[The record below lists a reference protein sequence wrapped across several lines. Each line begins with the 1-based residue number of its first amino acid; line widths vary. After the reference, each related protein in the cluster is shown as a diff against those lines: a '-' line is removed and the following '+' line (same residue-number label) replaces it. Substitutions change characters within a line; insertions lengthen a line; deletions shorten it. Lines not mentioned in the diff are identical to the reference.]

1 MVLVKIQKAFTYP
14 FMNLVDYLF
23 EESSFKTGKFIL
35 NQRDGIAFWEL
46 HKEVMKFSNYLRTHH
61 GTEKIILLASE
72 NNYFFLIA
80 YLSIIKSGN
89 ICVPVDPTLDQHKY
103 DFIKSKTNAKLSFF
117 SRRVKSR
124 IKPGMGCITESLL
137 FSILRTHPFRL
148 FEEPE
153 FDSNRTAEIIFTSGS
168 SAEPKGVML
177 SHQNIISNTESI
189 ISYLGISDKD
199 TMMVVLPFS
208 YCYGLSLLHTHLRV
222 AGALVLNN
230 SFIFM
235 GSTISD
241 LNKYQCTGFAGVP
254 SHYQILLR
262 KSDLFRKSSFTH
274 LRYFTQ
280 AGGKLHNSF
289 ITEIR
294 TAFPKIPFYVM
305 YGQTEATARLSY
317 LPPSMTETKA
327 GSIGKGI
334 PGVELVVMN
343 EEGRAVKPGETGEIC
358 ARGANVM
365 KGYFQDPEETTLTI
379 IDGWLHTGDLATVD
393 EDGFIYI
400 LARKKEM
407 IKVGGKRVSPKEVE
421 EVIFRIPG
429 VIDCTVEGVED
440 EILGEALKAVL
451 VMNEQGRQL
460 TADDIR
466 QSCARELE
474 VHKIPTIIV
483 FKETMDLSAAGK
495 KVHSQK
501 TN

>member
-1 MVLVKIQKAFTYP
+1 
-14 FMNLVDYLF
+14 MNLIDYLF
-23 EESSFKTGKFIL
+23 EESSLNTGKFIL
-35 NQRDGIAFWEL
+35 NQREGIAFWEL

-61 GTEKIILLASE
+61 GTDKIILLASE

-80 YLSIIKSGN
+80 YFSIIKSGN
-89 ICVPVDPTLDQHKY
+89 ICVPVDPTLDQSKY
-103 DFIKSKTNAKLSFF
+103 DFIRKKTASRLSFF

-148 FEEPE
+148 FEEPG
-153 FDSNRTAEIIFTSGS
+153 FNSDKVAEIIFTSGS

-177 SHQNIISNTESI
+177 SHQNLISNTQSI
-189 ISYLGISDKD
+189 ITYLGITRKD

-208 YCYGLSLLHTHLRV
+208 YCYGLSLLHTHLR
-222 AGALVLNN
+222 AGGSLVLNN

-235 GSTISD
+235 GSTIND
-241 LNKYQCTGFAGVP
+241 LNKYECTGFAGVP

-262 KSDLFRKSSFTH
+262 KSDLFRKSSFPH

-280 AGGKLHNSF
+280 AGGKLPQSF

-294 TAFPKIPFYVM
+294 SAFPQIPFYVM

-317 LPPSMTETKA
+317 LPPELIETKA

-334 PGVELVVMN
+334 PGVELKVVDEN
-343 EEGRAVKPGETGEIC
+343 GNPVLPGHTGEII
-358 ARGANVM
+358 ASGPNVM
-365 KGYFQDPEETTLTI
+365 LGYLNDPEETAATI
-379 IDGWLHTGDLATVD
+379 VNGWLHTGDLATVD
-393 EDGFIYI
+393 KDGFIYI

-451 VMNEQGRQL
+451 VLNEQSRHL
-460 TADDIR
+460 TAEDIR
-466 QSCARELE
+466 QICSTALE

-483 FKETMDLSAAGK
+483 FKDTMELSAAGK
-495 KVHSQK
+495 KVHSQI
-501 TN
+501 

>member
-1 MVLVKIQKAFTYP
+1 
-14 FMNLVDYLF
+14 MNFIDYLF
-23 EESSFKTGKFIL
+23 EQSSVRTGKFIL

-46 HKEVMKFSNYLRTHH
+46 HKEVMKFANYLRNHH
-61 GTEKIILLASE
+61 GTDKIILLASE

-89 ICVPVDPTLDQHKY
+89 ICVPVDPTLEQHKY
-103 DFIKSKTNAKLSFF
+103 DFIKKKTNANLSFF

-148 FEEPE
+148 YEEPE

-189 ISYLGISDKD
+189 ISYLGLSDKD

-235 GSTISD
+235 GSTIND

-262 KSDLFRKSSFTH
+262 KTDLFRKSSFTH

-294 TAFPKIPFYVM
+294 AAFPHIPFYVM

-317 LPPSMTETKA
+317 LPPELIETKP

-334 PGVELVVMN
+334 PGVELKVINEKGQVVH
-343 EEGRAVKPGETGEIC
+343 PGESGEIY

-365 KGYFQDPEETTLTI
+365 SGYYNDPDETARTI
-379 IDGWLHTGDLATVD
+379 VDGWLHTGDLATVD

-400 LARKKEM
+400 VARKKEM

-421 EVIFRIPG
+421 DVIFRIPG
-429 VIDCTVEGVED
+429 VMDCTVEGVDD
-440 EILGEALKAVL
+440 EILGEALKATVVL
-451 VMNEQGRQL
+451 NEAGKQL
-460 TADDIR
+460 REDEIR
-466 QSCARELE
+466 QYCGEHLETFKVPTYIIIKDQMEL
-474 VHKIPTIIV
+474 
-483 FKETMDLSAAGK
+483 SSSGK
-495 KVHSQK
+495 KVAKPH
-501 TN
+501 N